1 MNNELSIK
9 LFRLATGDDIISAF
23 VEDIESNSVIL
34 QHPMKLVFRRIPTG
48 ATILAMMPWLP
59 SELIK
64 VDAACID
71 LAEIVTVLELKD
83 DMVDYYLNVVE
94 KYLLSNENSDE
105 ILRERLL
112 GAMDHSELDNLE
124 QVMEEKTNSVIH

>member
-23 VEDIESNSVIL
+23 VEDIESNTIML

-59 SELIK
+59 GELIK

-71 LAEIVTVLELKD
+71 IAEIVTVLELKD
-83 DMVDYYLNVVE
+83 DMVDYYQNVVE

>member
-23 VEDIESNSVIL
+23 VEDIESNTVIL

-83 DMVDYYLNVVE
+83 DMVDYYLNIVE
-94 KYLLSNENSDE
+94 KYLLSTENAEE

>member
-9 LFRLATGDDIISAF
+9 LFRLATGDDIISSF
-23 VEDIESNSVIL
+23 VEDIESSTVIL
-34 QHPMKLVFRRIPTG
+34 QHPMKLIFRRIPTG

-71 LAEIVTVLELKD
+71 LAEIVTILELKD

-94 KYLLSNENSDE
+94 KYLASTENSEE

-112 GAMDHSELDNLE
+112 GAMDHSDLDNLE
-124 QVMEEKTNSVIH
+124 QVMEEKSNSVLH

>member
-23 VEDIESNSVIL
+23 VEDIESNTIVL

-83 DMVDYYLNVVE
+83 DMVDYYLNIVE
-94 KYLLSNENSDE
+94 KYLLSTENAEE

>member
-71 LAEIVTVLELKD
+71 IAEIVTILELKD
-83 DMVDYYLNVVE
+83 DMVDYYLNIVE
-94 KYLLSNENSDE
+94 KYLLSTENADE

>member
-64 VDAACID
+64 VDAAVID
-71 LAEIVTVLELKD
+71 LAEIVTILELKD
-83 DMVDYYLNVVE
+83 DMVDYYLNIVE
-94 KYLLSNENSDE
+94 KFLLSTENADE

>member
-1 MNNELSIK
+1 MNKELSIK

-23 VEDIESNSVIL
+23 VEDLESNTVIL
-34 QHPMKLVFRRIPTG
+34 EHPMKLIFRRIPTG

-64 VDAACID
+64 VNAACID
-71 LAEIVTVLELKD
+71 LAEIVTILELKD

>member
-1 MNNELSIK
+1 MNKELSIK

-23 VEDIESNSVIL
+23 VEDIESNTVIL
-34 QHPMKLVFRRIPTG
+34 EHPMKLIFRRIPTG

-83 DMVDYYLNVVE
+83 DMVDYYINVVE
-94 KYLLSNENSDE
+94 KYLASTENTED
-105 ILRERLL
+105 ILKERLL
-112 GAMDHSELDNLE
+112 DAMDHSDLDNLD
-124 QVMEEKTNSVIH
+124 QVMLEKTNSIIH

>member
-9 LFRLATGDDIISAF
+9 LFRLATGDDIISSF
-23 VEDIESNSVIL
+23 VEDIESSTVIL
-34 QHPMKLVFRRIPTG
+34 QHPMKLIFRRIPTG

-64 VDAACID
+64 VDAAVID
-71 LAEIVTVLELKD
+71 LAEIVTILELKD
-83 DMVDYYLNVVE
+83 DMVDYYLNIVE
-94 KYLLSNENSDE
+94 KYLLSTENADE

>member
-23 VEDIESNSVIL
+23 VEDIESNTIML

-59 SELIK
+59 GELIK

-71 LAEIVTVLELKD
+71 IAEIVSVLELKD
-83 DMVDYYLNVVE
+83 DMVDYYLNIVE
-94 KYLLSNENSDE
+94 KYLLSTENADE

>member
-64 VDAACID
+64 VDAAVID
-71 LAEIVTVLELKD
+71 LAEIVTILELKD
-83 DMVDYYLNVVE
+83 DMVDYYLNIVE
-94 KYLLSNENSDE
+94 KFLLSTENSEE
-105 ILRERLL
+105 IFRERLL

>member
-1 MNNELSIK
+1 
-9 LFRLATGDDIISAF
+9 
-23 VEDIESNSVIL
+23 
-34 QHPMKLVFRRIPTG
+34 
-48 ATILAMMPWLP
+48 
-59 SELIK
+59 
-64 VDAACID
+64 
-71 LAEIVTVLELKD
+71 VLELKD

>member
-23 VEDIESNSVIL
+23 VEDIESNTIIL

-59 SELIK
+59 GELIK
-64 VDAACID
+64 IDAACID
-71 LAEIVTVLELKD
+71 IAEIVTVLELKD

>member
-23 VEDIESNSVIL
+23 IEDEESNSIVL

-64 VDAACID
+64 VDAAVID
-71 LAEIVTVLELKD
+71 LAEIVTVLDLKD

-94 KYLLSNENSDE
+94 KYLLSTENADE

-124 QVMEEKTNSVIH
+124 QVMEEKVNSVIH

>member
-23 VEDIESNSVIL
+23 VEDIESNTIIL

-64 VDAACID
+64 VNAACID
-71 LAEIVTVLELKD
+71 LAEIVTILELKD
-83 DMVDYYLNVVE
+83 DMVDYYINVVE
-94 KYLLSNENSDE
+94 KYLASTENTED
-105 ILRERLL
+105 ILKERLL
-112 GAMDHSELDNLE
+112 DAMDHSDLDNLD
-124 QVMEEKTNSVIH
+124 QVMLEKTNSIIH

>member
-9 LFRLATGDDIISAF
+9 LFRLATGDDIISSF
-23 VEDIESNSVIL
+23 VEDIESSTVIL
-34 QHPMKLVFRRIPTG
+34 QHPMKLIFRRIPTG

-71 LAEIVTVLELKD
+71 LAEIVTILELKD

-112 GAMDHSELDNLE
+112 GAMDHSDLDNLE
-124 QVMEEKTNSVIH
+124 QVMEEKSNSVLH

>member
-23 VEDIESNSVIL
+23 VEDIESNTIIL

-59 SELIK
+59 GELIK
-64 VDAACID
+64 VDAACIAGSWPLSQACVHED
-71 LAEIVTVLELKD
+71 RYPLMCCRRAVHNGPTQC
-83 DMVDYYLNVVE
+83 NV
-94 KYLLSNENSDE
+94 
-105 ILRERLL
+105 
-112 GAMDHSELDNLE
+112 
-124 QVMEEKTNSVIH
+124 

>member
-23 VEDIESNSVIL
+23 VEDIESNTIIL

-59 SELIK
+59 GELIK

-94 KYLLSNENSDE
+94 KYLLSTENAEE

>member
-1 MNNELSIK
+1 
-9 LFRLATGDDIISAF
+9 
-23 VEDIESNSVIL
+23 
-34 QHPMKLVFRRIPTG
+34 MKLVFRRIPTG

-64 VDAACID
+64 VDAAVID
-71 LAEIVTVLELKD
+71 LAEIVTILELKD
-83 DMVDYYLNVVE
+83 DMVDYYLNIVE
-94 KYLLSNENSDE
+94 KYLLSTENADE

>member
-23 VEDIESNSVIL
+23 VEDIESNTIIL

-59 SELIK
+59 GELIK

-71 LAEIVTVLELKD
+71 IAEIVTVLELKD

-124 QVMEEKTNSVIH
+124 QVMEENTNSVIH

>member
-23 VEDIESNSVIL
+23 VEDIESNTIIL

-59 SELIK
+59 GELIK

-71 LAEIVTVLELKD
+71 IAEIVTVLELKD

-94 KYLLSNENSDE
+94 KYLLSTENADE

>member
-9 LFRLATGDDIISAF
+9 LFRLATGDDIISSF
-23 VEDIESNSVIL
+23 VEDIESSTVIL
-34 QHPMKLVFRRIPTG
+34 QHPMKLIFRRIPTG

-64 VDAACID
+64 VDAAVID
-71 LAEIVTVLELKD
+71 LAEIVTILELKD

-94 KYLLSNENSDE
+94 KYLASTENSEE
-105 ILRERLL
+105 IFRERLL
-112 GAMDHSELDNLE
+112 GAMDHSDLDNLE
-124 QVMEEKTNSVIH
+124 QVMEEKSNSVLH

>member
-23 VEDIESNSVIL
+23 VEEEETHSVIL

-71 LAEIVTVLELKD
+71 LADIVTVMELKD

-94 KYLLSNENSDE
+94 KYLLSTENADE

>member
-64 VDAACID
+64 VDAAVID
-71 LAEIVTVLELKD
+71 LAEIVTILELKD

-94 KYLLSNENSDE
+94 KFLLSTENSEE
-105 ILRERLL
+105 IFRERLL

>member
-23 VEDIESNSVIL
+23 VEDIESNTIIL

-48 ATILAMMPWLP
+48 GTILAMMPWLP
-59 SELIK
+59 GELIK

-71 LAEIVTVLELKD
+71 IAEIVTVLELKD

>member
-71 LAEIVTVLELKD
+71 IAEIVTVLELKD

>member
-23 VEDIESNSVIL
+23 VEDEESNSIVL

-64 VDAACID
+64 VDAAVID

-94 KYLLSNENSDE
+94 KYLLSTENADE

-124 QVMEEKTNSVIH
+124 QVMEEKVNSVIH

>member
-23 VEDIESNSVIL
+23 VEDIESNTIIL

-94 KYLLSNENSDE
+94 KYLLSTENADE

>member
-23 VEDIESNSVIL
+23 VEDIESNTIIL

-59 SELIK
+59 GELIK

-71 LAEIVTVLELKD
+71 IAEIVTVLELKD

-112 GAMDHSELDNLE
+112 GDMDHSELDNLE

>member
-64 VDAACID
+64 VDAAVID
-71 LAEIVTVLELKD
+71 LAEIVTILELKD

-94 KYLLSNENSDE
+94 KFLLSTENADE

>member
-1 MNNELSIK
+1 
-9 LFRLATGDDIISAF
+9 
-23 VEDIESNSVIL
+23 
-34 QHPMKLVFRRIPTG
+34 MKLVFRRIPTG

-64 VDAACID
+64 VDAAVID
-71 LAEIVTVLELKD
+71 LAEIVTILELKD

-94 KYLLSNENSDE
+94 KFLLSTENSEE
-105 ILRERLL
+105 IFRERLL

>member
-64 VDAACID
+64 VDAAVID
-71 LAEIVTVLELKD
+71 LAEIVTILELKD
-83 DMVDYYLNVVE
+83 DMVDYYLNIVE
-94 KYLLSNENSDE
+94 KYLLSTENADE

-112 GAMDHSELDNLE
+112 GAMDHSDLDNLE
-124 QVMEEKTNSVIH
+124 QVMEEKSNSVLH

>member
-23 VEDIESNSVIL
+23 VEDKESNTIVL

-59 SELIK
+59 GELIK

-71 LAEIVTVLELKD
+71 IAEIVTVLELKD
-83 DMVDYYLNVVE
+83 DMIDYYLNVVE

>member
-23 VEDIESNSVIL
+23 VEDIESNTIIL

-59 SELIK
+59 GELIK

-124 QVMEEKTNSVIH
+124 QVMEEKINSVIH

>member
-23 VEDIESNSVIL
+23 VEDIESNTIIL

-59 SELIK
+59 GELIK

-71 LAEIVTVLELKD
+71 IAEIVTVLELKD
-83 DMVDYYLNVVE
+83 DMVDYYLNVV
-94 KYLLSNENSDE
+94 
-105 ILRERLL
+105 
-112 GAMDHSELDNLE
+112 
-124 QVMEEKTNSVIH
+124 

>member
-9 LFRLATGDDIISAF
+9 LFRLATGDDIISSF
-23 VEDIESNSVIL
+23 VEDIESSTVIL
-34 QHPMKLVFRRIPTG
+34 QHPMKLIFRRIPTG

-64 VDAACID
+64 VDAAVID
-71 LAEIVTVLELKD
+71 LAEIVTILELKD

-94 KYLLSNENSDE
+94 KFLLSTENADE

>member
-9 LFRLATGDDIISAF
+9 LFRLATGDDIISSF
-23 VEDIESNSVIL
+23 VEDIESSTVIL
-34 QHPMKLVFRRIPTG
+34 QHPMKLIFRRIPTG

-71 LAEIVTVLELKD
+71 LAEIVTILELKD

-94 KYLLSNENSDE
+94 KYLASTENSEE

>member
-23 VEDIESNSVIL
+23 VEEEETHSVIL

-83 DMVDYYLNVVE
+83 DMVDYYLNIVE
-94 KYLLSNENSDE
+94 KYLLSTENAEE